1 LSVTSALAELIRT
14 IRWQDAVDILLN
26 SYILFRLY
34 VLLRG
39 TNIFHVLIGIVML
52 WLFQRGAVALGL
64 IVTSWVLQGLTA
76 VTVLIIIV
84 VFSAEIRS
92 LFATRSL
99 RYLLWGI
106 DRRDQSAD
114 ATEEI
119 IADAIFEMARKHVGA
134 LVVIPGQK
142 AVSGFIRNGIPWR
155 GILSKEMLLTIFW
168 HNNPVHDGAAIIRG
182 DRVTEVGAILP
193 LSQRMDLPKYY
204 GTRHRAA
211 IGMSEVSDALVIAAS
226 EERGV
231 VVSAHE
237 GQVEVMSNRSA
248 LKDRIETHLGPRRRP
263 WLMAGRDRM
272 KLAAAGMASLLFIG
286 GIWFVMSRGMS
297 ALITLE
303 TPVEYVDRAE
313 NMEIINTSV
322 DRVRLHL
329 SGSQMLL
336 QSLRPEQIRVRINLR
351 KASVGYNV
359 FPITDDNIV
368 LPPGIMLT
376 KVEPRI
382 LEMQVDARVTR
393 AVPVQVKWSGTLR
406 EDLIMTAV
414 RITPRRVEITGTSR
428 AVDRVSTIY
437 TEPVPLGPITGDGR
451 TAAALAL
458 DGENIRPAPTA
469 PGQVTVE
476 YEVRPRL

>member
-1 LSVTSALAELIRT
+1 MDTLAELVRT
-14 IRWQDAVDILLN
+14 VRWQDAVDILLN

-39 TNIFHVLIGIVML
+39 TNIFHVLIGILML
-52 WLFQRGAVALGL
+52 WVFQRVATGLGL

-114 ATEEI
+114 ATEEV
-119 IADAIFEMARKHVGA
+119 IADGIFEMARKHVGA

-142 AVSGFIRNGIPWR
+142 SVSGFMRNGIPWR
-155 GILSKEMLLTIFW
+155 GLLSKEMLLTIFW

-211 IGMSEVSDALVIAAS
+211 IGLSEVSDALVIVAS

-231 VVSAHE
+231 VVAAHE

-248 LKDRIETHLGPRRRP
+248 LRDRIAAHQGPRHRTWFP
-263 WLMAGRDRM
+263 VGRERM
-272 KLAAAGMASLLFIG
+272 QLAAAALASLLFIG
-286 GIWFVMSRGMS
+286 GIWFAMSRGMS
-297 ALITLE
+297 ALITLD
-303 TPVEYVDRAE
+303 TPIEYVDRAE
-313 NMEIINTSV
+313 NMEIISTSV
-322 DRVRLHL
+322 DRVRVHL

-368 LPPGIMLT
+368 LPPGIILT

-382 LEMQVDARVTR
+382 LEMEISVPVTR
-393 AVPVQVKWSGTLR
+393 SVPVQVEWSGTLR
-406 EDLIMTAV
+406 GDLIMTAV
-414 RITPRRVEITGTSR
+414 RVTPRRVEISGNAR
-428 AVDRVSTIY
+428 VVERVDTVY
-437 TEPVPLGPITGDGR
+437 TEPLPLGSITGDGR
-451 TAAALAL
+451 TTATLAI
-458 DGENIRPAPTA
+458 DGENIKPSPTT

-476 YEVRPRL
+476 YEVRPRP